1 MTSNDSANRSDKATA
16 DRSTNNLFTCGDTR
30 RILEWQMSKVDDD
43 RNQARGNDTMT
54 AEKKSAAETNY
65 SKWYDSVTA
74 HALAH
79 SWQSEVSVA
88 ILDFH
93 DMS

>member
-16 DRSTNNLFTCGDTR
+16 DRSTNN
-30 RILEWQMSKVDDD
+30 QMSKVDDD

-79 SWQSEVSVA
+79 SWKNDVSVA
-88 ILDFH
+88 APDFH